1 LRNYCWP
8 GATRSCARS
17 IDRALS
23 LLLSLVSLSSSQA
36 IAVSLFL
43 A

>member
-1 LRNYCWP
+1 LRNSCCP

-23 LLLSLVSLSSSQA
+23 LSHFFSL
-36 IAVSLFL
+36 
-43 A
+43 